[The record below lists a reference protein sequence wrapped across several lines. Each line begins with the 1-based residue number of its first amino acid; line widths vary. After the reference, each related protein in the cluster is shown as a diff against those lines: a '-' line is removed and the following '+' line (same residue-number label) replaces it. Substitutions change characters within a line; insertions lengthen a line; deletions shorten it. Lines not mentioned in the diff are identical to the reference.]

1 MRHTIWERSTQIEQP
16 GSPEI
21 YSEKGSSLMSNWKM
35 VTGGP
40 VALISL
46 DGILILRLWAIHPS
60 LLSDLRESR
69 VICGTRSARFP
80 LLSRRNYFFHR
91 FGLIQQ
97 SASCWQGRGVMVI
110 VIDLC
115 WINCRAQ
122 KQCQPLFADYWQS
135 QLRKSATSQL
145 TSAHSHTS
153 DEFFQFDSM
162 LQPVFYYLV
171 PGLNLHLPSEETL
184 TPHPLQIVLKC
195 LFLSS
200 IFTFSIVAGIIPGR
214 RF

>member
-69 VICGTRSARFP
+69 VICGTRSARSSLEP
-80 LLSRRNYFFHR
+80 ENLFFHR

-97 SASCWQGRGVMVI
+97 SASCWQGRRVMVI

-135 QLRKSATSQL
+135 QLSKSATSLSTDICPLSHFRWVFFNLIPCWNQSFTIWYQVSTCICPLKRHSPL
-145 TSAHSHTS
+145 TH
-153 DEFFQFDSM
+153 F
-162 LQPVFYYLV
+162 
-171 PGLNLHLPSEETL
+171 
-184 TPHPLQIVLKC
+184 K
-195 LFLSS
+195 
-200 IFTFSIVAGIIPGR
+200 
-214 RF
+214 